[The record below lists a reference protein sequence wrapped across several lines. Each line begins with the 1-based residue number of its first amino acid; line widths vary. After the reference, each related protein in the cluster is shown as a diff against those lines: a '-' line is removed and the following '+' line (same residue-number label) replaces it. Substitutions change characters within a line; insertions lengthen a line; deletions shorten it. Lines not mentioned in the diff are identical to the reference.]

1 MKDRVKYMLLKK
13 HQKNIF
19 DYNSWYNVC
28 PPKKGEKQWAD
39 GRSAKELAK
48 YMTGKLP
55 SVPAEIENT
64 LKMIVPAQ
72 SEFDWDAEYVTNL
85 PCIGEG
91 RNHDAILFNKDI
103 VITIEAKA
111 DETLGNLIEEE
122 IKTASVNKLHRISS
136 MLEYIFKGGFKD
148 YQKLRYQLLTASVGT
163 ILEAQNK
170 NCKTAV
176 LIILVFKSNGKV
188 TEEKITA
195 NHKDVEAFLIATKAY
210 EENGLYVIPNNTNI
224 KLYFKEIV
232 I

>member
-1 MKDRVKYMLLKK
+1 MLLKK
-13 HQKNIF
+13 HPKNII
-19 DYNSWYNVC
+19 DHDSWYNVC

-48 YMTGKLP
+48 YMTSKLP
-55 SVPAEIENT
+55 SVPAEIENA

-85 PCIGEG
+85 PGIGEG
-91 RNHDAILFNKDI
+91 RNHDAILYIDNDI

-111 DETLGNLIEEE
+111 DETLGNLIKEE
-122 IKTASVNKLHRISS
+122 IKAASVNKLHRISS
-136 MLEYIFKGGFKD
+136 LLGYIFKGGIKD
-148 YQKLRYQLLTASVGT
+148 YQNLRYQLLTASVGT

-188 TEEKITA
+188 TEEKVTA
-195 NHKDVEAFLIATKAY
+195 NHKDVEAFLNATKAY
-210 EENGLYVIPNNTNI
+210 EENGLYVVPNTTDI
-224 KLYFKEIV
+224 KLYFKEMV